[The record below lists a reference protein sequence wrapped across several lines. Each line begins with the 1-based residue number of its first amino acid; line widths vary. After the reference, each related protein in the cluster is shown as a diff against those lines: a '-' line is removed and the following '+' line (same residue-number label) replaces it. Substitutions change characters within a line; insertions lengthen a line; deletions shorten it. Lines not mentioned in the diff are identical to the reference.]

1 MVVVVLDPL
10 LFLLE
15 ARINQAHLRE
25 RRLAINQCD
34 VSTRDLWFISRPAT
48 TNLNLTTKNEPTERP
63 QTSAGEKLT
72 DYPGLI
78 DSLTMYLTYLPMQ
91 MDVPLTF
98 SPSDCVKDVPEK
110 RGKTEMREKQEETNQ
125 NDKSQ
130 AR

>member
-78 DSLTMYLTYLPMQ
+78 DSLTMYVTYLPMQ
-91 MDVPLTF
+91 RDVSLTF